1 VFFNLTFL
9 YGLFVNFHNAVR
21 LGLQK
26 AECSREFRVKTVG
39 LKSLELLNVRGC
51 ACKST
56 LNFLRHLKADHP
68 SLVVPPLWKD
78 WSKSGK

>member
-1 VFFNLTFL
+1 MFFSLTFW
-9 YGLFVNFHNAVR
+9 YGLFVNFYNAVGW
-21 LGLQK
+21 GLQK

-39 LKSLELLNVRGC
+39 LKGLELLHVRGC

-68 SLVVPPLWKD
+68 SLVVPSL
-78 WSKSGK
+78 